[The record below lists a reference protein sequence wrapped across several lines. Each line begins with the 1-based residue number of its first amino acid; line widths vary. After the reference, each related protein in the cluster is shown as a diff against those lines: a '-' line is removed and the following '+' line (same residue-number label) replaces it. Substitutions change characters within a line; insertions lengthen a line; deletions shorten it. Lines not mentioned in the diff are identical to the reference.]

1 MTYKFINLPHQADVD
16 NEKVRYISK
25 EAANFAK
32 ENRIYYFETSSL
44 WSRTEYNYNGNYQAK
59 GIENIL
65 IDVVEGN

>member
-1 MTYKFINLPHQADVD
+1 MKILIIYKKCILFFDKMTYKFINFTLQADVD

-44 WSRTEYNYNGNYQAK
+44 WSRTEYNYNGNY
-59 GIENIL
+59 
-65 IDVVEGN
+65 